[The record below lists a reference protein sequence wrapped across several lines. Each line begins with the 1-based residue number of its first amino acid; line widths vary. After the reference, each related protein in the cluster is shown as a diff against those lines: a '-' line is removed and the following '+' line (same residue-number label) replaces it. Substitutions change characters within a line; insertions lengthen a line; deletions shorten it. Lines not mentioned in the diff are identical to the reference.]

1 MKLSNM
7 VLTVPGF
14 VRRVDFQWTSGIT
27 SEVQHGDFVKRGQT
41 LCHFHISAGR
51 FIKQFKLPIK
61 SPVNGRI
68 IEYYVGKP
76 MGPIVADKFAKIQL
90 AANENV
96 LSTASSVFSDFREII
111 MKGQKRWKYIF
122 YGDIDFETID
132 TFTRELTEQELFPRE
147 ATNEEKKI
155 IEIINRTSYFP

>member
-1 MKLSNM
+1 
-7 VLTVPGF
+7 
-14 VRRVDFQWTSGIT
+14 
-27 SEVQHGDFVKRGQT
+27 
-41 LCHFHISAGR
+41 
-51 FIKQFKLPIK
+51 
-61 SPVNGRI
+61 
-68 IEYYVGKP
+68 
-76 MGPIVADKFAKIQL
+76 
-90 AANENV
+90 
-96 LSTASSVFSDFREII
+96 